1 MHMPNHKKEKQ
12 YSLVSIYIFNLK
24 KTQILT
30 YEQLL
35 NGYLARTQLCSNFC
49 KIYHVLNQLEYMNL
63 HELIYTIHRNVE
75 KTCKVLAVNST

>member
-12 YSLVSIYIFNLK
+12 YLLVSIYIFNLKK

-35 NGYLARTQLCSNFC
+35 NGYLARTQLRSNFC
-49 KIYHVLNQLEYMNL
+49 
-63 HELIYTIHRNVE
+63 
-75 KTCKVLAVNST
+75 